1 MNQFSRMNKKLD
13 EGWKLTTLNCD
24 CKTSFLIKVDTKELY
39 CPRCDKISKQQ
50 FIIDQ
55 EDDDVDEQDNDYP

>member
-24 CKTSFLIKVDTKELY
+24 CKTSFLIKVETKELY
-39 CPRCDKISKQQ
+39 CPRCDKISKQ
-50 FIIDQ
+50 
-55 EDDDVDEQDNDYP
+55 